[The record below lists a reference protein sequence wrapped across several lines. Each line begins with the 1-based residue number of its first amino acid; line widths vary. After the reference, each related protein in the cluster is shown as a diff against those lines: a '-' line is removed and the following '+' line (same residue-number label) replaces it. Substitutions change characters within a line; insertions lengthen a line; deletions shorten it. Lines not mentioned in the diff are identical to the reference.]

1 MKDKTFDYYLQE
13 ALKELEKP
21 CEEFNS
27 VRCERLLTKCCRVL
41 LEGSDN
47 LDKFMKKNNDENVES
62 NPINGSQDS
71 FGEGNFSLRS
81 SVVLEVEDVEESH
94 GEAFKYPKRCRDFF
108 GILLPFPV
116 FSSLGSHECSPCGL
130 PQTGRGLYGEKDK
143 LSKAGNSRVQ
153 GSCGAKRRR
162 VKNEKV
168 SFVSVSNSSGVYSGT
183 FLNSNSR
190 AVLGVSSDTGSFRT
204 AGRSSGG
211 RSRELFSE
219 LLSQNR
225 EEGVREAVAVHS
237 IYSAGSNG
245 GFWTDGSF
253 SPLGSRRL
261 VSDNADKSITLG
273 RFHSNPPEGGGIGEV
288 SRSQNG
294 QGGLPWVMEE

>member
-27 VRCERLLTKCCRVL
+27 ARCEWLLTRCCGVL

-71 FGEGNFSLRS
+71 FGERDFPFCS
-81 SVVLEVEDVEESH
+81 SVVLEVEDVEKSH
-94 GEAFKYPKRCRDFF
+94 GEALKYPKCCRDCF

-153 GSCGAKRRR
+153 GCSGKENIEAR
-162 VKNEKV
+162 
-168 SFVSVSNSSGVYSGT
+168 VSNPLHSDSSQKQV
-183 FLNSNSR
+183 
-190 AVLGVSSDTGSFRT
+190 
-204 AGRSSGG
+204 
-211 RSRELFSE
+211 FSE
-219 LLSQNR
+219 CYRGNSERAKKYLAVIDNSTGKTVQIPPTEDPAEALAEALSKLTP
-225 EEGVREAVAVHS
+225 GVKTIVWRAE
-237 IYSAGSNG
+237 
-245 GFWTDGSF
+245 
-253 SPLGSRRL
+253 
-261 VSDNADKSITLG
+261 
-273 RFHSNPPEGGGIGEV
+273 
-288 SRSQNG
+288 
-294 QGGLPWVMEE
+294 